1 MILLVATLQ
10 VIESFDAYAEGGYE
24 FVGEWYTAYAE
35 RPFSVAIDDMGNGYV
50 SCHYSYRILKFTPE
64 GTSVILCENTGTPA
78 GIVIDDSGNLYV
90 ADVRHH
96 IHRLTLDGELITSWG
111 SGGSGD
117 GQFSGYGPYGVA
129 VDNLGNVYAA
139 DQGNVRVQKFTSA
152 GAFLTT
158 WGTYGTGD
166 GQFGRTHDGYGPLG
180 ISVDAAGH
188 VYVVDTGN
196 NRIQKFTSDGIFL
209 TKWGTYGTGDGQFNR
224 PYAVTCDTS
233 GSVFVA
239 DPGNHRIQKFTSD
252 GIFLTKWGTYG
263 TGEGQFNA
271 PLGIATDSLGNV
283 YVADTHNDRIQ
294 IFSPSAASPIA
305 DAGGPYVETA
315 RSWDGAPVNLSGSGS
330 SDPEGQPLTYHWD
343 LDLSVDGPD
352 EDNDPTNDV
361 DATGPTPVGIFMIGQ
376 TEISLVVIDTDGLP
390 SDPDVTTVTVS
401 TIDIAI
407 DIKPGSYP
415 NSINMGSHG
424 VIPVAFL
431 TGPEFDASTIDP
443 LTVTLRGEDFADGLV
458 KLRGKKDVQP
468 MANLEDVDG
477 DGDIDLV
484 VHLETE
490 KLAEY
495 ELDAL
500 CELGALTYDG
510 YVVSGMDTIN
520 IVPSTE

>member
-1 MILLVATLQ
+1 MIKTVLEARSLNLGWVAVAALVTLLMIPSGSQAETGL
-10 VIESFDAYAEGGYE
+10 ISYWSFDNGDATDDFGNNDGLLMNGVTPTTGIVGGAMLFDGTDDYIDCGNDASLNPADALTVEAWVKPYEGVNGYILAKPDHWEGGAYALEIMGSYNAVNLWLSHSLYLVNFVVPLDVWSHIAYTYDSTEGKVKCYVNAVLKGTWNRSGPIAVNE
-24 FVGEWYTAYAE
+24 DALWIG
-35 RPFSVAIDDMGNGYV
+35 RRRNDFSFKGIIDEVAIYNRALTADEIQK
-50 SCHYSYRILKFTPE
+50 HYDSP
-64 GTSVILCENTGTPA
+64 GSVIAWPT
-78 GIVIDDSGNLYV
+78 
-90 ADVRHH
+90 
-96 IHRLTLDGELITSWG
+96 
-111 SGGSGD
+111 
-117 GQFSGYGPYGVA
+117 
-129 VDNLGNVYAA
+129 
-139 DQGNVRVQKFTSA
+139 
-152 GAFLTT
+152 
-158 WGTYGTGD
+158 
-166 GQFGRTHDGYGPLG
+166 
-180 ISVDAAGH
+180 
-188 VYVVDTGN
+188 
-196 NRIQKFTSDGIFL
+196 
-209 TKWGTYGTGDGQFNR
+209 
-224 PYAVTCDTS
+224 
-233 GSVFVA
+233 
-239 DPGNHRIQKFTSD
+239 
-252 GIFLTKWGTYG
+252 
-263 TGEGQFNA
+263 
-271 PLGIATDSLGNV
+271 
-283 YVADTHNDRIQ
+283 
-294 IFSPSAASPIA
+294 A

-315 RSWDGAPVNLSGSGS
+315 RSWDGAAVNLSGLGS
-330 SDPEGQPLTYHWD
+330 SDPEGQSLTYHWD

-352 EDNDPTNDV
+352 EDDDPTNDV
-361 DATGPTPVGIFMIGQ
+361 DAMGPTPVGIFMIGQ

-401 TIDIAI
+401 TIDVAI

-477 DGDIDLV
+477 DGDMDLV